1 LPSFDRKR
9 RLDTTLGGPI
19 CAVLNLLARVLG
31 ALLGRDHSLRT
42 PPRRILVIKLVGLGS
57 IVHATLLL
65 RALKTRYPNAS
76 LAFLCFSEAQA
87 LVERLP
93 DVDEVTALDDSTYPR
108 LLISTL
114 RWLAGLRRRPVDL
127 VIDLE
132 VHSKFSTILATLT
145 CARDRAGYYLVT
157 TRFRDGLYTH
167 LVFCNRLR
175 HIQEAYRQLGRSVGA
190 TPQVGQPLPARIEDE
205 ERTRVGELMREWGG
219 AGRRLLVVNVN
230 AGELCLERRW
240 PPEQFAEVMAQF
252 AARPEALIV
261 MTGSPTEAEYTNSVH
276 QLLPPELRE
285 RVVMAAGRL
294 SFGEF
299 LALLE
304 RADVLLSNDT
314 GPLHFAVAL
323 GIRTVS
329 LWGPVPPETYGPLT
343 GEHRVHSA
351 RVYCSPCL
359 HWADEPPCAGA
370 NVCMQQIDWRAVA
383 RDVAELLGLELVLP
397 EPAEPTEAEPALIE
411 GYVQRKS
418 AARPAEPEPAPNE
431 EP

>member
-19 CAVLNLLARVLG
+19 CAVLNLLARLLG

-42 PPRRILVIKLVGLGS
+42 PPRRILVIKVVGLGS
-57 IVHATLLL
+57 IVHSTLLL
-65 RALKTRYPNAS
+65 RALKTRYPDAS

-93 DVDEVTALDDSTYPR
+93 DVDEVTALDDSTYLR

-114 RWLAGLRRRPVDL
+114 RWLSGLRRRPVDL

-145 CARDRAGYYLVT
+145 CARDRAGHYLVT
-157 TRFRDGLYTH
+157 ARFRDGLYTH

-175 HIQEAYRQLGRSVGA
+175 HVQEAYRQLGRSVGA
-190 TPQVGQPLPARIEDE
+190 TPQVGQPLAPRIEDDD
-205 ERTRVGELMREWGG
+205 RTRLGEL
-219 AGRRLLVVNVN
+219 VNVN

-240 PPEQFAEVMAQF
+240 PPEQFAELMARF
-252 AARPEALIV
+252 AARPEVLIV
-261 MTGSPTEAEYTNSVH
+261 MSGSPAEAEYTNSVH

-314 GPLHFAVAL
+314 GPLHLAVAL
-323 GIRTVS
+323 GVPTVS

-343 GEHRVHSA
+343 GEHRVHWA

-370 NVCMQQIDWRAVA
+370 NVCMKRIEWRAVA
-383 RDVAELLGLELVLP
+383 RDVAELLGLELALP
-397 EPAEPTEAEPALIE
+397 EPARPTEAEPTLIE

-418 AARPAEPEPAPNE
+418 AAKPAEPEPTPND